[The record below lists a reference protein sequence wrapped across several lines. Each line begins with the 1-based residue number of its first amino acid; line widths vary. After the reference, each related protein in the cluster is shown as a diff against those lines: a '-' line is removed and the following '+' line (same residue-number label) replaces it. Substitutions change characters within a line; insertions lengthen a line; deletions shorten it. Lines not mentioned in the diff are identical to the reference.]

1 MDETPAA
8 PSSPTP
14 KAVAECDHLILV
26 NNAGAEDDA
35 CLDAAKGTLAF
46 RQEGDSAALAS
57 LNAVQQ
63 VGKDVQLEKETS
75 VPLDSIGIS
84 DIDAELEDAMEG
96 SASPVEVTVTQAAE
110 NAETIEGESPAVCDP
125 VDQLLDADRSRLSD
139 VFDATIESENEDA
152 APLASETFDYPLK
165 AARIQAPV
173 QTPSKSPLKVVRA
186 AEEADSDS
194 NDEWL
199 SQARTPARG
208 KRRIVVDSDD
218 EVTCSPLRS
227 SLRQAPVIDMTRQDG
242 SDRDTTRH
250 PRASISSMMCC
261 SDGEEEEGEEDE
273 DSDEEATYDLT
284 RHYDESYGSLRDF
297 IVDDDDEE
305 ESGDELEED
314 EEEGFSDVPRS
325 KSVRRSDKVAKLDT
339 ELVALDWPEE
349 SSDESDAP
357 GLSSKN
363 TLKLPDLGRLSLN
376 EPPTSSSAKPKA
388 SKSERKVEG
397 SREKLSKKSSGRKWV
412 AERERLAR
420 DVFDD
425 LDKRVFE
432 GKLSATTMEWNKR
445 LLTTAG
451 QANSTRWVMS
461 IGTVLPK
468 LMTKSQDDQTRR
480 DESGSHKV
488 DSVGQSAHRRG

>member
-1 MDETPAA
+1 
-8 PSSPTP
+8 
-14 KAVAECDHLILV
+14 
-26 NNAGAEDDA
+26 
-35 CLDAAKGTLAF
+35 LAF
-46 RQEGDSAALAS
+46 RQEGDGSVLDS
-57 LNAVQQ
+57 LNTVQQ
-63 VGKDVQLEKETS
+63 VRKDDQFEKETTS
-75 VPLDSIGIS
+75 VPLDLDDIS
-84 DIDAELEDAMEG
+84 DIDAELEDAANG
-96 SASPVEVTVTQAAE
+96 TTIPVEITATQAGE
-110 NAETIEGESPAVCDP
+110 NAEAIEEESPAVCDP
-125 VDQLLDADRSRLSD
+125 VDQLAEANRSRLSD
-139 VFDATIESENEDA
+139 VFDATAGSEDEDA
-152 APLASETFDYPLK
+152 TPLASETLDYPLK
-165 AARIQAPV
+165 AAQIQAPAH
-173 QTPSKSPLKVVRA
+173 TPSKSPLKVVRA

-208 KRRIVVDSDD
+208 KRRIVLDSDD

-227 SLRQAPVIDMTRQDG
+227 SLRQAPVIDMTREDG

-273 DSDEEATYDLT
+273 DSEEEATYDLT

-314 EEEGFSDVPRS
+314 EEEGSSDVPRS
-325 KSVRRSDKVAKLDT
+325 KSVRRSDKVARLDT
-339 ELVALDWPEE
+339 ELVASDWPEE

-357 GLSSKN
+357 GPSSKK
-363 TLKLPDLGRLSLN
+363 TLKLPDLGRLSIN
-376 EPPTSSSAKPKA
+376 EAPTSSSTRPKA
-388 SKSERKVEG
+388 SKSERGVEG
-397 SREKLSKKSSGRKWV
+397 SREKLSKKNSGRKWV

-420 DVFDD
+420 QVFDD

-468 LMTKSQDDQTRR
+468 LMPNTQDDQTRR
-480 DESGSHKV
+480 NESGSHKV
-488 DSVGQSAHRRG
+488 NPVGQSAHRRG